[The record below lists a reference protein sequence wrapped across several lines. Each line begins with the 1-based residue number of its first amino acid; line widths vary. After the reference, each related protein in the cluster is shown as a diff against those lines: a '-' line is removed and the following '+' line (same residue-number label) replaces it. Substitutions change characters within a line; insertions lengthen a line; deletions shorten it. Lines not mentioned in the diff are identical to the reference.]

1 MKEYKVFKISIKAQG
16 TQDEL
21 NSLASAGWRLI
32 CSYADNNEWLI
43 MEREITDKEVK

>member
-1 MKEYKVFKISIKAQG
+1 MKEYKVFKRSTKAQE

-21 NSLASAGWRLI
+21 NSLAREGWRLI

-43 MEREITDKEVK
+43 MEKEKEVN